1 MSWLDRFL
9 AGWKGGETPDAPA
22 RGDPERV
29 AEVEAVLREL
39 RPMFAADGGDVRL
52 VSVEEGRVRVRL
64 VGACN
69 HCSAV
74 DLTVD
79 GALKPRLSAALP
91 WFRGLDTE

>member
-9 AGWKGGETPDAPA
+9 AGWKGHEEPAPPP

-52 VSVEEGRVRVRL
+52 VSVEAGRVRVRL

-79 GALKPRLSAALP
+79 GALKPRLSATLP
-91 WFRGLDTE
+91 WFTDLVVE

>member
-1 MSWLDRFL
+1 MNWLDRFL
-9 AGWKGGETPDAPA
+9 AAWKADAEADAPP

-29 AEVEAVLREL
+29 AEVQAVLSEL
-39 RPMFAADGGDVRL
+39 RPMFEADGGDVKL
-52 VSVEEGRVRVRL
+52 VSVEDGRVRVRL

-79 GALKPRLSAALP
+79 GALKPKLSAALP
-91 WFRGLDTE
+91 WFRGLDSE